1 MISSGTCACGRQ
13 ADSFGGLCDRCVAL
27 QALGL
32 VSSAP
37 VEQIEN
43 TYRTLVKVWHPDR
56 FQSDPRLKLAAE
68 EKLKEIN
75 AAHDYLVSA
84 SQEPTPAA
92 TGRRPEPTP
101 SQDEQSEPPQRKT
114 TPFVPAPDA
123 SEPEEVSRIL
133 RRYQSQKSSVPRT
146 LLTMGFALGAVAV
159 LALIWFSIDAVLSSN
174 ESTALAWARK
184 KSELSLELRS
194 TWAHL
199 WPSTTENQKD
209 SSQTVPEAPASA
221 PNSPAPAA
229 SPSAYASEQKGI
241 QEHSKVQTAG
251 AQPYITAG
259 LSPAEVLAVLG
270 NPTSSSG
277 EKLFYK
283 GSEIYFQNGRVAGWK
298 IDPRTAPLRVKLWP
312 DTPPAPGLTAFA
324 VGSSKSDVIALQG
337 TPSLFSSN
345 EFGYGGSVVFFQ
357 NDRVVGWKED
367 PASVR
372 LKVAR

>member
-1 MISSGTCACGRQ
+1 
-13 ADSFGGLCDRCVAL
+13 
-27 QALGL
+27 
-32 VSSAP
+32 
-37 VEQIEN
+37 
-43 TYRTLVKVWHPDR
+43 
-56 FQSDPRLKLAAE
+56 
-68 EKLKEIN
+68 
-75 AAHDYLVSA
+75 
-84 SQEPTPAA
+84 
-92 TGRRPEPTP
+92 
-101 SQDEQSEPPQRKT
+101 
-114 TPFVPAPDA
+114 
-123 SEPEEVSRIL
+123 
-133 RRYQSQKSSVPRT
+133 
-146 LLTMGFALGAVAV
+146 MGFALGAVAV

-277 EKLFYK
+277 EKMFYK
-283 GSEIYFQNGRVAGWK
+283 GSEIYFQNGHVAGWK
-298 IDPRTAPLRVKLWP
+298 IDPRTSPLRVKLWP

-357 NDRVVGWKED
+357 NDRVAGWKED